1 MPTVVP
7 GRKMPGGKDEPTNEL
22 LDTSAQGPSP
32 GAWPWCEVGVFD
44 SMSAFP
50 GVMTFRLPP
59 LDARIPPWNLDELV
73 ARPCPYCGTAAGE
86 PNCIRPDGLTVRECR
101 QCGAFFVS
109 PAPTEAQLANFY
121 SHYDQDHRSDAPMT
135 PAELLVTYR
144 NRGPLHD
151 FRVRELSSMM
161 AFEGKRVLDVGFG
174 RAHFMWCLQSLGADV
189 HGIELDDEAI
199 AIARELGLTKVRKAT
214 IDACA
219 GDQPYDLIVLND
231 VVEHPLEPGKLL
243 HACADLLAPGG
254 VMLIWTP
261 NGGAARGTA
270 APVTFRV
277 DLEHMQ
283 YLTPE
288 ACWMMGRDLGLQIAH
303 FETYGFPSLENIDR
317 PRWRDGSSAVKRVA
331 RSVPGLVRTVHRIRE
346 WTSRSPDERLG
357 AYHLFCIYQKPRG

>member
-1 MPTVVP
+1 
-7 GRKMPGGKDEPTNEL
+7 
-22 LDTSAQGPSP
+22 
-32 GAWPWCEVGVFD
+32 
-44 SMSAFP
+44 
-50 GVMTFRLPP
+50 MTFRLPP

-73 ARPCPYCGTAAGE
+73 ARPCPYCGAAAGE
-86 PNCIRPDGLTVRECR
+86 AHCIRPDGLSVRECGG
-101 QCGAFFVS
+101 CGAFFIS
-109 PAPTEAQLANFY
+109 PAPTEAQLSSFY
-121 SHYDQDHRSDAPMT
+121 AHYDADHRWDGPMT
-135 PAELLVTYR
+135 PAELLAFYR
-144 NRGPLHD
+144 HRGPLSD

-161 AFEGKRVLDVGFG
+161 AFKGKRVLDVGFG
-174 RAHFMWCLQSLGADV
+174 RAQFMWSLQSLGADV
-189 HGIELDDEAI
+189 HGIELDDKAI
-199 AIARELGLTKVRKAT
+199 AIAKELGIVNVRNAT

-261 NGGAARGTA
+261 NGAAARGDA

-288 ACWMMGRDLGLQIAH
+288 ACSMMGRVLGLQIAH

-317 PRWRDGSSAVKRVA
+317 PRSQNGASAVKRAA
-331 RSVPGLVRTVHRIRE
+331 RSVPGLMKTVRRFRE
-346 WTSRSPDERLG
+346 WSARPVDERLG
-357 AYHLFCIYQKPRG
+357 AYHLFCIYQKPLA